1 MRRALPLLALVATA
15 GALAACA
22 EKADTT
28 VKVTGTD
35 DACTADVATVD
46 AGKITFAF
54 TNEAGDVNEL
64 YVVRADGSVASEVEN
79 VTTGTTR
86 NLTATLDAGTYT
98 LTCKPGMTGDGISS
112 TIEVTGQGG
121 GSAAPAADRDVEVV
135 ATEYAFTPKGDLS
148 VAKGDTVSITLA
160 NEGTMEHELEVFDP
174 DGTAL
179 GEVAPIKPGTTGAVA
194 VTFAEAG
201 TYRFVCGIEGH
212 EANGMVLDVTVS

>member
-1 MRRALPLLALVATA
+1 MRRALPLLALVAA
-15 GALAACA
+15 VGALAACA

-35 DACTADVATVD
+35 DACTADATTVD
-46 AGKITFAF
+46 AGKVSFEF
-54 TNEAGDVNEL
+54 TNSAGDVNEL

-86 NLTATLDAGTYT
+86 TLTASLSAGTYT

-112 TIEVTGQGG
+112 TIEVTGEGG
-121 GSAAPAADRDVEVV
+121 DAAPTADQEVEIAAS
-135 ATEYAFTPKGDLS
+135 EYTFTPDGELS
-148 VAKGDTVSITLA
+148 VATGETVAITLD
-160 NEGTMEHELEVFDP
+160 NKGTIEHELEVVDP

-179 GEVAPIKPGTTGAVA
+179 GEVAPIKPGATGT
-194 VTFAEAG
+194 VTITFDEAG

-212 EANGMVLDVTVS
+212 EANGMVLEVPVS